1 MRGFLSFHTL
11 TGYRCVLKREEAV
24 GGYIRECSWS
34 NITALDPGPP
44 APDVST
50 QLAIHPGLLNMRA

>member
-1 MRGFLSFHTL
+1 MRSFLSFHTL
-11 TGYRCVLKREEAV
+11 AGFRCVLKGHEAA